1 MSNVHL
7 LACLCCNLHNWN
19 QSLSYN
25 ECRWFFWK
33 INVVNKINFLYNNNW
48 FVVIYYDLS
57 RHMSS
62 ILQLRSSRESS
73 RLAYSFSA
81 VKGSQPQL
89 RPLVTC
95 SELICWEISNYNV
108 SKYCKL
114 CYPNLL
120 LQGHYSC
127 LYPAKLCHQSV
138 HDCHLQTVQRQI
150 NFKRWKRPTLT
161 CSPPLP
167 PWRWWGSSRACC
179 RPPDCA
185 VWWRGPPAPPAS
197 WWPRTSGHSELPT
210 SSPGVQSDSLW

>member
-1 MSNVHL
+1 MLAPAFQPLFLLKFVSSNPPGQAFDLETDMSNVHL

-73 RLAYSFSA
+73 RLAYSFSP

-95 SELICWEISNYNV
+95 SELICWDISNYNV

-114 CYPNLL
+114 W
-120 LQGHYSC
+120 
-127 LYPAKLCHQSV
+127 
-138 HDCHLQTVQRQI
+138 I
-150 NFKRWKRPTLT
+150 FILT
-161 CSPPLP
+161 CSCRATIAVSIPP
-167 PWRWWGSSRACC
+167 SSA
-179 RPPDCA
+179 
-185 VWWRGPPAPPAS
+185 
-197 WWPRTSGHSELPT
+197 TSLSMTVIFKL
-210 SSPGVQSDSLW
+210 SKDRN